1 MNAPQNLPAG
11 INFIFHTIARGGGM
25 ERAVTDMIVGFARK
39 GVPVRGIAMRTDA
52 SVFPSELRD
61 RVELIRVP
69 ARFPYLF
76 SQRFANW
83 DFEERAAGFCRA
95 GWKTISVSRV
105 PVPVDMAISGG
116 THFAHLMKKG
126 QKKPSFTDKLVLAHE
141 AALYARAKVCVAHSR
156 MTREEILALKV
167 AAPEKVVCLFP
178 PADTE
183 RFNLAARENRERL
196 RAEWG
201 VPADKFVLLFPSN
214 DHERK
219 GLKLILDA
227 LDAADFPEAVLAV
240 ASRRAVNHPKTLNI
254 GYRTDMEKCYAAADA
269 TVLASRYEPFGLV
282 GVESILCGTPALLSE
297 ACGATQALAEPG
309 CLKFSL
315 SVESLVGQLRRAR
328 ERFLAGTLPLAAP
341 EASIRYAY
349 SLDAHIGEL
358 LKLLGG

>member
-201 VPADKFVLLFPSN
+201 VSADKFVLLFPSN

-219 GLKLILDA
+219 GAELILAALDA
-227 LDAADFPEAVLAV
+227 LNDPNIVLAV
-240 ASRRAVNHPKTLNI
+240 ASRRAIEHPRALNLGFRRDI
-254 GYRTDMEKCYAAADA
+254 EKCYAAADA
-269 TVLASRYEPFGLV
+269 AILASRYEPFGLV
-282 GVESILCGTPALLSE
+282 GVESVLCGTPALLSE
-297 ACGATQALAEPG
+297 ACGATEALAEPG
-309 CLKFSL
+309 CFAFPL
-315 SVESLVGQLRRAR
+315 SVEGLQATLSRAL
-328 ERFLAGTLPLAAP
+328 ERFRAGKLALARP
-341 EASIRYAY
+341 ESCIRYAY

-358 LKLLGG
+358 LKLLGD

>member
-25 ERAVTDMIVGFARK
+25 ERAVTDMITGFARK
-39 GVPVRGIAMRTDA
+39 GVPVRGIAMRADA
-52 SVFPSELRD
+52 SVFPEALRE
-61 RVELIRVP
+61 RVELVRVP
-69 ARFPYLF
+69 ARFPYSL

-83 DFEERAAGFCRA
+83 DFEERAAKFLRA
-95 GWKTISVSRV
+95 GWKTIGVSRV

-116 THFAHLMKKG
+116 THFAHLEKKG
-126 QKKPSFTDKLVLAHE
+126 KKKPSFADRLVMAHE
-141 AALYARAKVCVAHSR
+141 AALYARAKVCVAHSL
-156 MTREEILALKV
+156 MTRDEILALKV
-167 AAPEKVVCLFP
+167 AAPEKVFCLFP
-178 PADTE
+178 PADTA
-183 RFNLAARENRERL
+183 RFSLAARRDRERI

-201 VPADKFVLLFPSN
+201 VSPRTCVLIFPSN

-227 LDAADFPEAVLAV
+227 LDAADFPDVVLAV
-240 ASRRAVNHPKTLNI
+240 ASRRAVNHPKALNL

-309 CLKFSL
+309 CLKFAL
-315 SVESLVGQLRRAR
+315 TVESLIGQLRRAR

-341 EASIRYAY
+341 EASIRYPF
-349 SLDAHIGEL
+349 SLDAHIDAL
-358 LKLLGG
+358 LALLA

>member
-1 MNAPQNLPAG
+1 MDAQQNLPAG

-25 ERAVTDMIVGFARK
+25 ERAVTDMIAGFARK
-39 GVPVRGIAMRTDA
+39 GVPVCGIAMRTDA
-52 SVFPSELRD
+52 SVFPEELRE

-69 ARFPYLF
+69 ARFPYSL

-83 DFEERAAGFCRA
+83 DFEERAAKFCRA
-95 GWKTISVSRV
+95 GWKTIGVSRV

-116 THFAHLMKKG
+116 THFAHLGKKG
-126 QKKPSFTDKLVLAHE
+126 KKKPSFSDRLVMAHE
-141 AALYARAKVCVAHSR
+141 AALYAQAKICVAHSR
-156 MTREEILALKV
+156 MTRDEILALKV
-167 AAPEKVVCLFP
+167 AVPEKVVCLFP
-178 PADTE
+178 PADTDC
-183 RFNLAARENRERL
+183 FSLAARREREKI

-201 VPADKFVLLFPSN
+201 VSPQTCVLLFPSN

-240 ASRRAVNHPKTLNI
+240 ASRHPVNHPRALNL

-297 ACGATQALAEPG
+297 ACGATQALSEPG

-315 SVESLVGQLRRAR
+315 TVESLVGQLHHAR
-328 ERFLAGTLPLAAP
+328 KRFLAGTLPLDAP
-341 EASIRYAY
+341 EDSIRYPF
-349 SLDAHIGEL
+349 SLDAHIDAL
-358 LKLLGG
+358 LDLLR